1 MLYKE
6 ELTEYQHR
14 PLLSNTKLYLS
25 PNIRSISADML
36 AQKIED
42 FNYNQGRTLEDPDD
56 NPNDDPNAESL
67 VIDYSIDTEGQRDHL
82 NHLTGISLDIIGIE
96 SDDTGF
102 ISLDDEAI

>member
-14 PLLSNTKLYLS
+14 PLFSNMKLYLS
-25 PNIRSISADML
+25 SNIRSIGADML

-42 FNYNQGRTLEDPDD
+42 FNYNQVRTLEDPDD

-82 NHLTGISLDIIGIE
+82 TVISLDIIGIE
-96 SDDTGF
+96 SDDTSF